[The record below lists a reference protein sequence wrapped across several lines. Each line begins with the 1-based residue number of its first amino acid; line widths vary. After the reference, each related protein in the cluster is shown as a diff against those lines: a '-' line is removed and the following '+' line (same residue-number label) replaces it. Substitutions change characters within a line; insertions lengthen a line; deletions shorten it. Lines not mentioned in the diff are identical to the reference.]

1 MKTVIGRGRDY
12 QKALRENLVKS
23 LELHKKITTTR
34 RRAYMLKS
42 LRLGRDLVL
51 TPLASRRG
59 DNAPQVLVELVEAT
73 KKQDANTT
81 NKTKRNTKKV
91 APR

>member
-12 QKALRENLVKS
+12 QKALRLNLVKS
-23 LELHKKITTTR
+23 LETHKKITTTR
-34 RRAYMLKS
+34 RRARMLKS
-42 LRLGRDLVL
+42 LRLGRDLIL
-51 TPLASRRG
+51 TPVAARRG
-59 DNAPQVLVELVEAT
+59 DNAPLVLVELAE

-81 NKTKRNTKKV
+81 NKTKRSTKKV

>member
-12 QKALRENLVKS
+12 QKALRLNLVKS
-23 LELHKKITTTR
+23 LETHKKITTTK
-34 RRAYMLKS
+34 RRARLLKT
-42 LRLGRDLVL
+42 LRLGKDLVL

-59 DNAPQVLVELVEAT
+59 DSAPMVLVELVQP
-73 KKQDANTT
+73 KKQDANAT

>member
-23 LELHKKITTTR
+23 LEKHKKITTTR
-34 RRAYMLKS
+34 RRAYLLKS
-42 LRLGRDLVL
+42 LRLGRDMIL

-59 DNAPQVLVELVEAT
+59 DNAPQVLVELVEA
-73 KKQDANTT
+73 KKENANTT

>member
-12 QKALRENLVKS
+12 QKALRLNLVRS
-23 LELHKKITTTR
+23 LEIHKRITTTR
-34 RRAYMLKS
+34 RRARMLKS
-42 LRLGRDLVL
+42 LRLGKDLIL
-51 TPLASRRG
+51 TPLESRRG
-59 DNAPQVLVELVEAT
+59 DNAPQVLVELVQP